1 MSPLAVASFPHSR
14 PARSN
19 SLSKKSSSPELSA
32 SPRCLA
38 SRRGRATTTILA
50 PDAVEQTPSYAQLQ
64 ADHDSSTPPC
74 SPVIFSTPPG
84 YGRPL
89 DHHADMTASSAS
101 PSRRLAALGRG
112 ASQAGSTKASLGTLG
127 LSRLRPSDLLSSC
140 RALNPQRGLWDQHIP
155 PRSSSLPDT
164 HRTIECSPLPSPMP
178 ASQSSLSR
186 VSTAD
191 DCCSEIHFAER
202 SPDEPEYG
210 SAARTPALSLRTH
223 ALPDPRRECSSI
235 FARHI
240 YIASSSSIAS
250 RPEPRTAIY
259 HNDDSQTPYSLM
271 GAGPGLG
278 FRLRAQP
285 AASRPKIKL
294 KTKASLPASAPAC
307 QDCTLRRGYQ
317 RVKRFATRRSIT
329 ALDAF
334 APPSSEHE
342 GRESPATTP
351 ALSPTMSRSLE
362 SVLSG
367 ELESPDGDTSKSGR
381 VVVAHR
387 VVGDVWEP
395 QDVDQVIPALRS
407 LKLSGKGKLGL

>member
-1 MSPLAVASFPHSR
+1 MVA
-14 PARSN
+14 
-19 SLSKKSSSPELSA
+19 
-32 SPRCLA
+32 
-38 SRRGRATTTILA
+38 
-50 PDAVEQTPSYAQLQ
+50 
-64 ADHDSSTPPC
+64 
-74 SPVIFSTPPG
+74 
-84 YGRPL
+84 
-89 DHHADMTASSAS
+89 
-101 PSRRLAALGRG
+101 
-112 ASQAGSTKASLGTLG
+112 LG

-155 PRSSSLPDT
+155 PRSSSLPDS

-178 ASQSSLSR
+178 PSQSSLSR
-186 VSTAD
+186 VSTTD

-210 SAARTPALSLRTH
+210 SAARIPALSLRTH
-223 ALPDPRRECSSI
+223 ALPDPRGESSST
-235 FARHI
+235 FARRTA
-240 YIASSSSIAS
+240 IASSSSIAS

-259 HNDDSQTPYSLM
+259 HHDDSQAPYSLM

-285 AASRPKIKL
+285 AASRPKPKL
-294 KTKASLPASAPAC
+294 KTKASLPASEPTC

-317 RVKRFATRRSIT
+317 RVKRFATRRSVT

-351 ALSPTMSRSLE
+351 ALSPTRSRSLE

-367 ELESPDGDTSKSGR
+367 ELESPDEDTSKTGR